1 MSQTRSAAHREV
13 ERQIVDPTVM
23 AVLAGVTSVI
33 GALARL
39 AYRMVKARADVR
51 RAEVAQQGLS
61 ERVRSLPPG
70 SRLSERSADRE
81 VEIRIGVS
89 TGHYGKR

>member
-1 MSQTRSAAHREV
+1 MMTVSAV
-13 ERQIVDPTVM
+13 VT
-23 AVLAGVTSVI
+23 AVV

-39 AYRMVKARADVR
+39 AYRVVKERAEVR

-70 SRLSERSADRE
+70 SRLSERSTDRE
-81 VEIRIGVS
+81 VEILIGDFA
-89 TGHYGKR
+89 GRGGER

>member
-1 MSQTRSAAHREV
+1 M
-13 ERQIVDPTVM
+13 DPTMMTVS
-23 AVLAGVTSVI
+23 AVVTAVV

-39 AYRMVKARADVR
+39 AYRVVKERAEVR

-70 SRLSERSADRE
+70 SRLSERSTDRE
-81 VEIRIGVS
+81 VEILIGDFA
-89 TGHYGKR
+89 GRGGER

>member
-1 MSQTRSAAHREV
+1 M
-13 ERQIVDPTVM
+13 DPTMMTVP
-23 AVLAGVTSVI
+23 AVVTAVV

-39 AYRMVKARADVR
+39 AYRVVKERAEIR

-81 VEIRIGVS
+81 VEILIGDFA
-89 TGHYGKR
+89 GHGAER

>member
-1 MSQTRSAAHREV
+1 MM
-13 ERQIVDPTVM
+13 TVP
-23 AVLAGVTSVI
+23 AVVTAVA

-39 AYRMVKARADVR
+39 AYRVVKERAEIR

-81 VEIRIGVS
+81 VEILIGDFA
-89 TGHYGKR
+89 GHGGER

>member
-1 MSQTRSAAHREV
+1 M
-13 ERQIVDPTVM
+13 TV
-23 AVLAGVTSVI
+23 VTAMI
-33 GALARL
+33 GTLARL
-39 AYRMVKARADVR
+39 AYRVVKARAEVR

-81 VEIRIGVS
+81 VEILIGVPA
-89 TGHYGKR
+89 GRGGER